1 MIKNIL
7 EEKIPVYGKG
17 DNVYRT
23 LAIEYIRLRLVISS
37 LVKYSLF
44 CIIVFLKYNI
54 QI

>member
-7 EEKIPVYGKG
+7 EEKNPVYGKG

-37 LVKYSLF
+37 LV
-44 CIIVFLKYNI
+44 NI
-54 QI
+54 HCSV